1 VDFSDNTKR
10 LVIWGVIISLG
21 MSGCRGQ
28 SGSSHEPKD
37 SAETATGKSGA
48 AQKRTR
54 CERLETKLDDASHA
68 LVPVLQEVYPEVIRE
83 VVPIS
88 KAEKT
93 VQLFRWEAE
102 ARLKTVGFGTQH
114 AQKKQVLL
122 QAAGCTGGEPQAD
135 VCAVYQQQLP
145 GLMNNDYM
153 RVMGEALGVA
163 LARSGEPEPDVLA
176 ERAAKLLPVR
186 GDERMT
192 SYLAPY
198 TREFSEILGCEFL

>member
-1 VDFSDNTKR
+1 MIPKHNMTSASIVLASIVLSMT
-10 LVIWGVIISLG
+10 
-21 MSGCRGQ
+21 GCHGQ
-28 SGSSHEPKD
+28 SNTSQESKD
-37 SAETATGKSGA
+37 SAETSTATKQDA
-48 AQKRTR
+48 RTR

-83 VVPIS
+83 VVPIA
-88 KAEKT
+88 KAEET

-102 ARLKTVGFGTQH
+102 ARLKRVGFGTQH

-192 SYLAPY
+192 SYLVPY
-198 TREFSEILGCEFL
+198 TREFAEILGCEFL